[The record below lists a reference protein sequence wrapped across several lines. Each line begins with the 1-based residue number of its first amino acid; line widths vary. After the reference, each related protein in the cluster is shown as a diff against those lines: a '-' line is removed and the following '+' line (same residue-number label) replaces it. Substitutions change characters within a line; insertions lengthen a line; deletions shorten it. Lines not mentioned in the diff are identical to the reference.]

1 MSTVIYEPTITA
13 YINQLDIA
21 QCNYGFD
28 ANNHYHNDDINV
40 RFIPGNF

>member
-1 MSTVIYEPTITA
+1 MSSAIYEPTIVA
-13 YINQLDIA
+13 DINHLNIA

-28 ANNHYHNDDINV
+28 ANNHYHNEDINV